1 MADLIQNV
9 QEVYKK
15 WESRSPSFGS
25 RGRRRDLQHGSGN
38 SYRGY
43 GRSGHQFDK
52 KITYDRPGERR
63 FQQRTRTSYVKIP
76 KYDGLAQFKMAPC
89 VTAPNK
95 QRPFVGACCPKCFPM
110 SRASVADKSVFCLSV
125 CNVLHIPLLQSLNF
139 NLVLNILKKNQHHLY
154 PDVSIDVLQDEKI
167 CDVVENAV
175 KGFHRESDTIES
187 ESSAVLKSVQFSR
200 AKDIYESLKTSIS
213 TTCLQASSFI
223 LQSVFSR
230 IFDSILVH
238 KGHIEILK
246 ATNQGN
252 IPLLYL
258 PVHHNNLDYV
268 LISFILYMSSLKVP
282 LVALDNNLYIPVLGW
297 FTRLLGAFY
306 IRRYLEHDRREKDFV
321 QSAVIHSYLTEC
333 LKAGHNLEFFIE
345 NESSKSGQLH
355 IPRSELLSFVVESV
369 AEGKVDDVYISTV
382 SVSYEKITEANF
394 MFQQLGETK
403 REETFFAKLYRYWKM
418 LHFNLGN
425 VRINFGQP
433 FSLQEFLENSK
444 LKIYEKLNL
453 DTPPSSP
460 SSHPLQDP
468 HLCSVVN
475 KLVQHVIY
483 DTTYSTSLMATH
495 LVAFL
500 FITQYRKGATQQ
512 QLQNSLDWL
521 RGELANKKRDAGFT
535 GESLPVIKRAVEL
548 LGKDLISLE
557 TIEVE
562 WTSSDLENNNIK
574 VIMYKPV
581 TQLPHVLELQYYA
594 NYVVP
599 VFLLDSMIVN
609 ALYALVD
616 VEICHFRHC
625 DSKLYVVREKVI
637 DKAVELSDILQFE
650 FTTVPPC
657 TDVIGGTA
665 GIVRYSN
672 TSHLLSFEASEDEED
687 DCSILKQ
694 QQLKIDLKEDSI
706 NHFEFLRS
714 ILSPYIES
722 YWLAAIT
729 LLKLIDEIKEEK
741 VLIHEMQITAQEKLC
756 KGLLAYEESFSAVT
770 FKNALRLFEH
780 WQIVEHYLQDEIK
793 ILYLN
798 ENYNCKERIN
808 DVIARIEEFRK

>member
-1 MADLIQNV
+1 
-9 QEVYKK
+9 
-15 WESRSPSFGS
+15 
-25 RGRRRDLQHGSGN
+25 
-38 SYRGY
+38 
-43 GRSGHQFDK
+43 
-52 KITYDRPGERR
+52 
-63 FQQRTRTSYVKIP
+63 
-76 KYDGLAQFKMAPC
+76 MAPC
-89 VTAPNK
+89 VTTSSK

-110 SRASVADKSVFCLSV
+110 SRASVSDKSVFCLSV
-125 CNVLHIPLLQSLNF
+125 CNVLHIPLIQSLNF
-139 NLVLNILKKNQHHLY
+139 NLVLNVLKKNQNLY
-154 PDVSIDVLQDEKI
+154 PDVSINVLQDERI
-167 CDVVENAV
+167 CDVVENVV
-175 KGFHRESDTIES
+175 KDCQRENNTIDN
-187 ESSAVLKSVQFSR
+187 ESSAILKSVQFCR
-200 AKDIYESLKTSIS
+200 AKNIFESVKTSIS
-213 TTCLQASSFI
+213 TTCLQISSFF
-223 LQSVFSR
+223 LQYVFSR
-230 IFDSILVH
+230 VFDSILVH
-238 KGHIEILK
+238 KGHLELLK
-246 ATNQGN
+246 AINQGN

-258 PVHHNNLDYV
+258 PIHHKNLDYV
-268 LISFILYMSSLKVP
+268 LISFILYMSSLKMP
-282 LVALDNNLYIPVLGW
+282 LVAVDFDLYIPILGW

-306 IRRYLEHDRREKDFV
+306 IRKYLECDRSKKDLV
-321 QSAVIHSYLTEC
+321 QSAVIQSYLTEC

-345 NESSKSGQLH
+345 NEPTRFGQLH
-355 IPRSELLSFVVESV
+355 LPRSELLSFVIESV
-369 AEGKVDDVYISTV
+369 VEGKVDDVYISTV
-382 SVSYEKITEANF
+382 SVSYERITEANF

-403 REETFFAKLYRYWKM
+403 TEETLFSRLYRYWKV

-425 VRINFGQP
+425 VRVNFGQP
-433 FSLQEFLENSK
+433 FSLQEFLQNNK
-444 LKIYEKLNL
+444 LKIPEKLINL

-460 SSHPLQDP
+460 SSRSLQDP
-468 HLCSVVN
+468 HLSSAVN
-475 KLVQHVIY
+475 TLVQHVIY
-483 DTTYSTSLMATH
+483 DTIYSTSLMSTH

-521 RGELANKKRDAGFT
+521 RGELANKKHDAGFT

-548 LGKDLISLE
+548 LGKDLISWE
-557 TIEVE
+557 TIDVE

-574 VIMYKPV
+574 VTMYKPV

-599 VFLLDSMIVN
+599 VFLLDSMVVN

-637 DKAVELSDILQFE
+637 DKAVELSDILKFE
-650 FTTVPPC
+650 FVAVSPC
-657 TDVIGGTA
+657 ADIVFSFSDILDELIEKEYLHAIGIGATSA
-665 GIVRYSN
+665 RYSS
-672 TSHLLSFEASEDEED
+672 TPHMLSFEASDDELD

-694 QQLKIDLKEDSI
+694 QQLKIDLKEESI

-714 ILSPYIES
+714 VLSPYIES

-741 VLIHEMQITAQEKLC
+741 VLIHEMQLTAQEKLC

-780 WQIVEHYLQDEIK
+780 WQIVENYVQDEIK